1 MPPVVKIGDFLKDE
15 SGATSIE
22 YALIAAGIGIAIVAT
37 VTTLGRNVNVM
48 WSTVATALR

>member
-1 MPPVVKIGDFLKDE
+1 MLRLAKIHRFLRGE

-37 VTTLGRNVNVM
+37 VNSLGTSVNTMWTTV
-48 WSTVATALR
+48 STALR